1 MFLDLQPL
9 LVMATANMGV
19 GSLALLAVMGRGAS
33 AATRCVQMALTAF
46 LLGGMAAITAGST
59 WSVALAPLALLFFS
73 AGLWLL
79 HRALG
84 SWLGHRTRPPIQ
96 RKKPRKP
103 GRPGVFYG
111 LDYRW
116 SERGL
121 RALLVVTPLGYVLGH
136 TLGSTLGASSPAFQ
150 WGWSHLC
157 LAAMLLLVA
166 AATLFPLR
174 RVGRAWRW
182 VLCASLS
189 VLALVLLVRGLVG
202 VWSPDLLRLP
212 DLAMALAVNM
222 AMVAAMVALLAA
234 WRDEAKARLHS
245 LAMTDG
251 LTGLLNRRGWTER
264 AEAMFAN
271 AMRYQQPLTLMML
284 DIDHFKRVND
294 TYGHEAG
301 DTALKL
307 FARLLRESRRTGD
320 LVGRIGGEE
329 FCIVLANTHRAASAG
344 FDLRLRAMLQQTAEK
359 ELGFPLDYS
368 AGVGVLKDGDATLA
382 GLLARADAA
391 LYEAKKAGR
400 GRLVQ
405 SGGGA
410 GLTVI

>member
-1 MFLDLQPL
+1 MVLDLHSL
-9 LVMATANMGV
+9 LVIAAANIGAV
-19 GSLALLAVMGRGAS
+19 SLALLAVIGRGAS
-33 AATRCVQMALTAF
+33 APTRCVQIALVAL
-46 LLGGMAAITAGST
+46 LLGGISAIAARST
-59 WSVALAPLALLFFS
+59 WTVALAPLALLFFS
-73 AGLWLL
+73 LGLWLW

-84 SWLGHRTRPPIQ
+84 SWLGHRTRPPTQ
-96 RKKPRKP
+96 RKKARKP
-103 GRPGVFYG
+103 RRPGVFYG

-121 RALLVVTPLGYVLGH
+121 RVLLVATPLGYVLGDS
-136 TLGSTLGASSPAFQ
+136 LGEGSPAFQ

-157 LAAMLLLVA
+157 LAAMLVLVA

-174 RVGRAWRW
+174 HVGRAWRW
-182 VLCASLS
+182 VLCASL
-189 VLALVLLVRGLVG
+189 VGLALVLLVRGLVG
-202 VWSPDLLRLP
+202 VWSADLLRLP
-212 DLAMALAVNM
+212 DLAMAVAVNV
-222 AMVAAMVALLAA
+222 AMVASMVALLAA
-234 WRDEAKARLHS
+234 WRDEAKARLHN

-294 TYGHEAG
+294 TYGHEVG

-320 LVGRIGGEE
+320 LVGRLGGEE
-329 FCIVLANTHRAASAG
+329 FCIVLANTHRSASIG
-344 FDLRLRAMLQQTAEK
+344 FDLRLRTVLQQTAEK

-368 AGVGVLKDGDATLA
+368 AGVGVLKDGDATLS
-382 GLLARADAA
+382 GLIARADAA

-400 GRLVQ
+400 GQLVQ

>member
-1 MFLDLQPL
+1 MLLDLHSL
-9 LVMATANMGV
+9 LVIAAANVGV
-19 GSLALLAVMGRGAS
+19 VSLALLVVIGRGAS
-33 AATRCVQMALTAF
+33 AATRCVQIALVAL
-46 LLGGMAAITAGST
+46 LLGGVAAITAS
-59 WSVALAPLALLFFS
+59 SVWTVVLAPLALLFFS
-73 AGLWLL
+73 LALWLW

-84 SWLGHRTRPPIQ
+84 SWLGHRTRPPTQ
-96 RKKPRKP
+96 RKKPHKP
-103 GRPGVFYG
+103 RRPDMFYG

-121 RALLVVTPLGYVLGH
+121 RVLLVAAPLGYVLG
-136 TLGSTLGASSPAFQ
+136 TASPAFQ

-157 LAAMLLLVA
+157 LAVMLVLVA

-174 RVGRAWRW
+174 HVGRAWRW

-202 VWSPDLLRLP
+202 VWRADLLRLP

-222 AMVAAMVALLAA
+222 AMVGSIVALLAA
-234 WRDEAKARLHS
+234 WRDEAKARLHN

-294 TYGHEAG
+294 TYGHEVG

-320 LVGRIGGEE
+320 LVGRLGGEE
-329 FCIVLANTHRAASAG
+329 FCIVLANTHRSASIG

-368 AGVGVLKDGDATLA
+368 AGVGVLKDGDATLS
-382 GLLARADAA
+382 GLIARADAA

-400 GRLVQ
+400 GQLVQ

>member
-1 MFLDLQPL
+1 MLLDPLTL
-9 LVMATANMGV
+9 LVIATVNAGV
-19 GSLALLAVMGRGAS
+19 VSLALLAVIGTRAS
-33 AATRCVQMALTAF
+33 AATRCVQFALVALLLGGVAALTA
-46 LLGGMAAITAGST
+46 GSAWT
-59 WSVALAPLALLFFS
+59 VALAPLALLFFS
-73 AGLWLL
+73 LGLWLW

-84 SWLGHRTRPPIQ
+84 SWLGHRTRPPTQ
-96 RKKPRKP
+96 RNKPRKR
-103 GRPGVFYG
+103 GHRAAFYG

-121 RALLVVTPLGYVLGH
+121 RSLLVATPLGYVLGH
-136 TLGSTLGASSPAFQ
+136 SLGASSPAFQ

-157 LAAMLLLVA
+157 LAAMLVLVA
-166 AATLFPLR
+166 GATLFPLR
-174 RVGRAWRW
+174 HVGRAWRW
-182 VLCASLS
+182 VLCASLAL
-189 VLALVLLVRGLVG
+189 LALMLLLRGLVG
-202 VWSPDLLRLP
+202 VWRTDLLHLL
-212 DLAMALAVNM
+212 DLALALVVNM
-222 AMVAAMVALLAA
+222 AFVAAMVALLAA
-234 WRDEAKARLHS
+234 WRDEAKARLHN

-294 TYGHEAG
+294 TYGHEVG
-301 DTALKL
+301 DSALKL

-320 LVGRIGGEE
+320 LVGRLGGEE
-329 FCIVLANTHRAASAG
+329 FCIVLANTHRSASIG
-344 FDLRLRAMLQQTAEK
+344 FDLRLRTVLHQTAEK

-368 AGVGVLKDGDATLA
+368 AGVGVLKDGDSTLS
-382 GLLARADAA
+382 GLIARADAA